1 MKTVKLLMVAI
12 ISIVS
17 VNLFAQSTKTDSVR
31 VNGNCG
37 MCKKTIEKAAKG
49 DGVSEAIWNKDTKML
64 LLTYDASKTSSDE
77 VEKRI
82 AASGYDTEKFK
93 ATDEAYNKLEK
104 CCQYDRENP
113 SQK

>member
-1 MKTVKLLMVAI
+1 MKTIKLLMVAL

-17 VNLFAQSTKTDSVR
+17 VSLFAQSTKVDSVR

-49 DGVSEAIWNKDTKML
+49 SGVSAAIWNKDTKML
-64 LLTYDASKTSSDE
+64 LLTYNPSKTSPDD

-82 AASGYDTEKFK
+82 AASGYDTEKIK
-93 ATDEAYNKLEK
+93 ATEEAYNKLEK
-104 CCQYDRENP
+104 CCQYDRE
-113 SQK
+113 QK